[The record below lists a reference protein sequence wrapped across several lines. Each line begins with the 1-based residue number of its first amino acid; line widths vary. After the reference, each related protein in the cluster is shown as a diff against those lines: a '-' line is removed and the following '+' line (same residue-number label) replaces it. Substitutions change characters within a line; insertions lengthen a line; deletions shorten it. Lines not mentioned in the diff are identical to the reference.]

1 MSDRSK
7 LHFDPKQ
14 KTTIRPGGK
23 AAQKMTVK
31 ASGSEKQD
39 QRAPYKTTP
48 KTDSG
53 LGAKGR

>member
-1 MSDRSK
+1 MKDSAK
-7 LHFDPKQ
+7 LHFSQ
-14 KTTIRPGGK
+14 RKTTIRPAGSSK
-23 AAQKMTVK
+23 QKVK
-31 ASGSEKQD
+31 VIASGSEKQD